1 MHPVLGYSR
10 HVTAFFLKVSP
21 PSRTLAQNYLNPT
34 SIPALVFV
42 FFFFFFFLPG
52 TISELKGIVA
62 QAQSQ

>member
-21 PSRTLAQNYLNPT
+21 PSHALAQNCLNPT
-34 SIPALVFV
+34 SIPLP
-42 FFFFFFFLPG
+42 FFFSFLPG

>member
-21 PSRTLAQNYLNPT
+21 PSHTLAQNYLNPT
-34 SIPALVFV
+34 SIPALFL
-42 FFFFFFFLPG
+42 FFLFLPG
-52 TISELKGIVA
+52 TVSELKGIVA